1 MFSKLL
7 GNKTLKR
14 GWVPSLSHVAY
25 PRSRVLDMVHKKR
38 TVGLFLISAEGQKYN
53 LASKMKFSSQI
64 SLISQAAWK

>member
-1 MFSKLL
+1 
-7 GNKTLKR
+7 
-14 GWVPSLSHVAY
+14 
-25 PRSRVLDMVHKKR
+25 MVHKKR